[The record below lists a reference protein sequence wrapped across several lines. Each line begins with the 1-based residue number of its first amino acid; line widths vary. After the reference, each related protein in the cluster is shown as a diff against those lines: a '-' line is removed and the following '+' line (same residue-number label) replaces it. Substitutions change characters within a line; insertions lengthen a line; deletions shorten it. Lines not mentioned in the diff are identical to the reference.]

1 MMTMKKLAI
10 FDFDGTLF
18 DSIND
23 VVVCFNK
30 VLMIYGFPTLTRDE
44 YIPCLGGNID
54 DIVSK
59 VLGENNNPENL
70 EKVKKAYL
78 DLYNASKKELTIPFN
93 HSHELLKRLQENN
106 ILLAINSN
114 RLNYS
119 LNEFVDKFFPDI
131 DFVLIEG
138 HDMVNPSKPDPFGVN
153 RIIEKVNVDLDK
165 TVYIGDSI
173 TDIKTA
179 QNAGIDCVIV
189 EWGYGDEN
197 TFTHE
202 YPLKVISDFSQLYGL
217 FDINYF

>member
-1 MMTMKKLAI
+1 MKKLAI

-18 DSIND
+18 DSIDD

-30 VLMIYGFPTLTRDE
+30 VLTIYDFPTLTREE

-59 VLGENNNPENL
+59 VLGENNNPSNL
-70 EKVKKAYL
+70 KKVKKTYL
-78 DLYNASKKELTIPFN
+78 DLYNASKKELTIPFK
-93 HSHELLKRLQENN
+93 HSHELLKKLQENN

-119 LNEFVDKFFPDI
+119 LNEFADKFFQDI

-138 HDMVNPSKPDPFGVN
+138 HDNVNPSKPNPFGVN
-153 RIIEKVNVDLDK
+153 KIINKANARLDE

-189 EWGYGDEN
+189 KWGYGDEN
-197 TFTHE
+197 TFNHE
-202 YPLKVISDFSQLYGL
+202 YPLKVINDFSQLYEIFG
-217 FDINYF
+217 INYF